1 VTVERLALC
10 TFVES
15 KPTCYISVT
24 NCFNGDETALLSSLY
39 KGWDDKSDES
49 AIAEMFELFSSA
61 LHINVMLTSY
71 NNSSTMK
78 A

>member
-1 VTVERLALC
+1 VAVERLAFC

-24 NCFNGDETALLSSLY
+24 SCFNGDKTALLSSLY

-49 AIAEMFELFSSA
+49 EIAEMLFSLSSF
-61 LHINVMLTSY
+61 LLIIMLIS
-71 NNSSTMK
+71 
-78 A
+78 